1 MPGDGCLVCRLTGDM
16 GLLAL
21 PVPVTELHM
30 SQGASSSAP
39 AVPPLQ
45 SSGSRAP
52 APVDAGFEMVW
63 NGNIPRLMRRMPLKT
78 AMPAPDFDG
87 ASSRA
92 LSTARRLNLPH
103 QHVVGTTA
111 ALSDTSAS
119 LPASARQMP
128 SAASRGYQAARRLQQ
143 LPAPSVEASRTRAA
157 IPQVWLAP
165 EQRDFLDVLK
175 SKRRD
180 ISGLLS
186 RGRDDARAAVCDV
199 SALWHQPSKGRAAE
213 SLTRLRIG
221 VPDTPIEK
229 VLLQKLDASEKRR
242 AGDAAVAAMRLA
254 PSSLAD
260 W

>member
-1 MPGDGCLVCRLTGDM
+1 M
-16 GLLAL
+16 
-21 PVPVTELHM
+21 
-30 SQGASSSAP
+30 
-39 AVPPLQ
+39 
-45 SSGSRAP
+45 
-52 APVDAGFEMVW
+52 
-63 NGNIPRLMRRMPLKT
+63 
-78 AMPAPDFDG
+78 
-87 ASSRA
+87 
-92 LSTARRLNLPH
+92 
-103 QHVVGTTA
+103 
-111 ALSDTSAS
+111 
-119 LPASARQMP
+119 
-128 SAASRGYQAARRLQQ
+128 
-143 LPAPSVEASRTRAA
+143 
-157 IPQVWLAP
+157 
-165 EQRDFLDVLK
+165 LK

-180 ISGLLS
+180 ISGLLN

>member
-1 MPGDGCLVCRLTGDM
+1 
-16 GLLAL
+16 
-21 PVPVTELHM
+21 M

-52 APVDAGFEMVW
+52 APVDDGFEMVW

-103 QHVVGTTA
+103 QHVVGAAA
-111 ALSDTSAS
+111 ALSDTPAS
-119 LPASARQMP
+119 LPASARGQMP

-143 LPAPSVEASRTRAA
+143 LPAPSVEASRTRAT

-221 VPDTPIEK
+221 VPDTPIET

-242 AGDAAVAAMRLA
+242 AGDAAAAAMRRH
-254 PSSLAD
+254 PPSLAD